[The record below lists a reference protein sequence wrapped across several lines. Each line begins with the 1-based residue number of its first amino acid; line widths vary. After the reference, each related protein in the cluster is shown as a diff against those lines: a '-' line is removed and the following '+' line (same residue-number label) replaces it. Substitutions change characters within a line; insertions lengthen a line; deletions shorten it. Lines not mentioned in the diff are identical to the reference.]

1 MQQYFHPSAKPLRY
15 KQARSQGE
23 HSGAVLLNF
32 FVAPKFYCGQKNLFQ
47 TYSKN

>member
-32 FVAPKFYCGQKNLFQ
+32 FVLQKFSCAQKKLL
-47 TYSKN
+47 